1 METGAYNRNSSGEER
16 GMKKLF
22 SVGVAVIV
30 AVALTPASA
39 TAVGPTDG
47 EIDISGAELSGT
59 PGGGIDVFGTLRC
72 AGVGPVNLDVEVE
85 QQSPGGPG
93 MAAGANNL
101 LTCPAVGY
109 NLKWIVTATGAGFV
123 TGEKIKITAIAA
135 GSTIATD
142 TEEHVLRWGG

>member
-1 METGAYNRNSSGEER
+1 MR
-16 GMKKLF
+16 KLF
-22 SVGVAVIV
+22 SVGLAVIV
-30 AVALTPASA
+30 AVLLLPTLA

-59 PGGGIDVFGTLRC
+59 PGGGIDVLGTIRC
-72 AGVGPVNLDVEVE
+72 AGIGPVMIDVDVQ

-93 MAAGANNL
+93 MAAGANNM

-109 NLKWIVTATGAGFV
+109 HLKWLATATGAGFV
-123 TGEKIKITAIAA
+123 TGEKVEITAIVT
-135 GSTIATD
+135 GSTIAMD